1 MPATR
6 PDHAPAD
13 HPRLPRRRVGILL
26 ANLGTPEA
34 TSYWPMR
41 RYLSEFLSDKRVID
55 YPAWKWQP
63 ILQGIILSIRPFK
76 SGKNYATIW
85 NNEKNESPLMTI
97 TRDQTA
103 KFAQRAQAAYG
114 DEVMVDFAMRYGKPN
129 IKTVARKMQEA
140 GCDRILFFPLYPQY
154 AAPTTATANDQMFR
168 ALMEMNWQPALRTVP
183 AYFEDATYLDA
194 LTASVKQAYE
204 KLPNRPKKLVIS
216 YHGVPERYLLA
227 GDPYHCQCQKTT
239 RLLAERLGWEAG
251 EVMTSFQSKF
261 GPEKWVGP
269 ATVELVADLAKQG
282 VDDIAVVSPAF
293 AADCIETLEE
303 IQGEIA
309 EAFEAAGGKSFTYI
323 PCLNDRDDHMDALF
337 GIATRE
343 LAGWLQC

>member
-1 MPATR
+1 MN
-6 PDHAPAD
+6 APASS
-13 HPRLPRRRVGILL
+13 
-26 ANLGTPEA
+26 ESSA
-34 TSYWPMR
+34 TSIAMPILDAKQPSSLMPTYAR
-41 RYLSEFLSDKRVID
+41 
-55 YPAWKWQP
+55 QP
-63 ILQGIILSIRPFK
+63 IAFVRGQGSWL
-76 SGKNYATIW
+76 Y
-85 NNEKNESPLMTI
+85 
-97 TRDQTA
+97 TA
-103 KFAQRAQAAYG
+103 
-114 DEVMVDFAMRYGKPN
+114 DD
-129 IKTVARKMQEA
+129 
-140 GCDRILFFPLYPQY
+140 
-154 AAPTTATANDQMFR
+154 TA
-168 ALMEMNWQPALRTVP
+168 
-183 AYFEDATYLDA
+183 YLDA

-204 KLPNRPKKLVIS
+204 ELPNRPKKLVIS